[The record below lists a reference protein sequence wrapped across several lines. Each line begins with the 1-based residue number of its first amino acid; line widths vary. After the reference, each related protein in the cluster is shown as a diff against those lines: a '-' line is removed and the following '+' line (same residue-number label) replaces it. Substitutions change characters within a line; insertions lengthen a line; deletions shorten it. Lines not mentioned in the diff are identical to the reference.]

1 MVPWKMV
8 VLFFIQ
14 SSAQRT
20 RTKRWEGKVCIGR
33 LEDGG
38 YAPILFCIVTIN
50 IILFINSV
58 IWGEWS

>member
-1 MVPWKMV
+1 MI

-33 LEDGG
+33 LEDVG

-58 IWGEWS
+58 IWGE